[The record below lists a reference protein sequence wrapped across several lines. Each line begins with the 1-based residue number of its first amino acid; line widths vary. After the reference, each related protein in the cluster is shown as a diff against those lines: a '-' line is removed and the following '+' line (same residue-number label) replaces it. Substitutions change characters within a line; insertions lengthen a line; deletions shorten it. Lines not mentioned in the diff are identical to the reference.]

1 MKPSPGIVVALILGA
16 QLVGAQLGDA
26 AVGPNAT
33 DAAWGENLLNVTAYR
48 DYDQLNVF
56 LEDVAKRFPNTVHV
70 QPAFKSVLDRDIVL
84 VKMTENVHAPNR
96 GRPAFLYIGKCAVCL
111 CAWRAWPSRSLRN
124 KLCAQH
130 AWRRGY
136 GARTALCLRA
146 CIRQ

>member
-16 QLVGAQLGDA
+16 QFVGAQLGDA

-33 DAAWGENLLNVTAYR
+33 AAWGENLLNVTAYR

-70 QPAFKSVLDRDIVL
+70 QPAFESVLDRDIVL

-111 CAWRAWPSRSLRN
+111 CAWRAWPWWLPRRRCC
-124 KLCAQH
+124 KM
-130 AWRRGY
+130 AWRCWAWTRRRRCNSQG
-136 GARTALCLRA
+136 TL
-146 CIRQ
+146 